1 VGNDKSISLGKKA
14 FGSKMMMLNRVCN
27 SMKLMVLLILG
38 TMLNSSPSLAI
49 DWTPTFDDAEIER
62 VIRLRIPTLGEIPP
76 NYILEERSDVLYKLA
91 NQLFTQGNFDEACN
105 CFHYVN
111 KTFPVLDSQLR
122 EAVCLEKLGRV
133 KEATSLFNSIL
144 KKRPDIDAYEH
155 LAHFLIESKQ
165 YEEALKIAD
174 QSSVM
179 NSERSALLKS
189 EILEASG
196 DIPGAQKAAQQA
208 YYHCWHVGFDT
219 KKAEQRLAALQLKP
233 DPHPTI
239 NNSMTSTV
247 LGYLHKFAAMKEPP
261 SIEVVRKTLGLE
273 MPRFHRG
280 GTPDSKFFDYRSR
293 IDCTRP
299 MIEVIY
305 GTETLQDTGYWLSIL
320 INEDLTSIEPA
331 TVKKEFGDSKFY
343 PYTRSGCVHS
353 PASMFYKKRRPSIE
367 MTFASG
373 GLNPLGTIDFKWLN
387 TQTVS
392 KKSKE
397 VNTASSD
404 ASNSSEKEVLS
415 EKQDEA
421 VVIPDPLAVQAGNQL
436 KQSDYAQAKRTIEK
450 EWNGN
455 VPGNASQ
462 RLEIMRQRRT
472 LLIAAYRGLKE
483 DDVADFLQQ
492 APLNIISRAIR
503 QNQFRPAKLL
513 TGEEYSHKPWTLDGW
528 TNSSTSGMYMFRWC
542 GLAVCPVNSKSP
554 RWSEYY
560 KLFGSRA
567 QSAPT
572 PMAPPSGALL
582 DMIDSDEFRV
592 GL

>member
-1 VGNDKSISLGKKA
+1 
-14 FGSKMMMLNRVCN
+14 MMMLNRVGN
-27 SMKLMVLLILG
+27 SMKLMVLLILS
-38 TMLNSSPSLAI
+38 TVLNSSPALAI

-62 VIRLRIPTLGEIPP
+62 VIRLRVPTLGEIPP
-76 NYILEERSDVLYKLA
+76 DYILEERSDVLYKRA
-91 NQLFTQGNFDEACN
+91 NQLFTQGNFDAAFN
-105 CFHYVN
+105 NFHYMN
-111 KTFPVLDSQLR
+111 RTLPVLDSQLR

-144 KKRPDIDAYEH
+144 KNRSAIDAYEH
-155 LAHFLIESKQ
+155 LAYFLIDSKH
-165 YEEALKIAD
+165 YDEALKIAD

-179 NSERSALLKS
+179 NSERSALLRS

-208 YYHCWHVGFDT
+208 YYHCWHLGLDT

-233 DPHPTI
+233 DPHPTL

-247 LGYLHKFAAMKEPP
+247 LVYLHEFAAMKEPP
-261 SIEVVRKTLGLE
+261 SIDVVRKVLGIE
-273 MPRFHRG
+273 MTRFHRN

-293 IDCTRP
+293 VDCSQP
-299 MIEVIY
+299 IIEVIY

-320 INEDLTSIEPA
+320 INEDLTSIEPS

-343 PYTRSGCVHS
+343 PYTRSGCVYS
-353 PASMFYKKRRPSIE
+353 PASMFYEKRRPSIKL
-367 MTFASG
+367 TFASG
-373 GLNPLGTIDFKWLN
+373 GLNPLGTIDFIWLRS
-387 TQTVS
+387 QTVS

-397 VNTASSD
+397 VDTASSVEPT
-404 ASNSSEKEVLS
+404 SSEKAVLN
-415 EKQDEA
+415 EKKLHDDA
-421 VVIPDPLAVQAGNQL
+421 VVIPDPVAIEAGNQL
-436 KQSDYAQAKRTIEK
+436 KQNEFAQAKRAIEK

-513 TGEEYSHKPWTLDGW
+513 TGEQYSHKPWTLDGW
-528 TNSSTSGMYMFRWC
+528 TNSPKEGMYMFRWC
-542 GLAVCPVNSKSP
+542 GSAVCPVYSKSP
-554 RWSEYY
+554 RWTEYY
-560 KLFGSRA
+560 KLIGPRA

-572 PMAPPSGALL
+572 PILPPSGALL
-582 DMIDSDEFRV
+582 DMIDADEFRV